1 MTAGR
6 LYSIL
11 WRRVLAWW
19 RGRQLRP
26 LLLGLPALACGLA
39 LAGLAAAAAVTPT
52 QEVEARY
59 LVQAEK
65 ALKAKDP
72 ATALTC
78 YDRLAYRS
86 AERPDLLFGMARAAE
101 AAGQADRAR
110 ALIAELAPRGR
121 PGYGPA
127 HLWLAC
133 QMLRGPE
140 PSPDDRKVAE
150 EHLLHALDARV
161 EDAILAHSLLCELYL
176 TDGDFKQAE
185 VHLLKA
191 VKVRPLLRLR
201 AAQMYAQRGD
211 KQRARVEC
219 ELVIAHFRERCQADP
234 SDHFARLAWA
244 DATTLLASLT
254 EVWERFR
261 EAIRI
266 LDEGL
271 AVSHDSMYRTF
282 AARVYVTW
290 YDALGRAGE
299 PAAAAERLA
308 VLEEGLARDPG
319 NPDLLDRMLA
329 LTDAPGGDG
338 ERATAALHRLLA
350 SGKAPAAAHF
360 ALGVVALRRGQTDK
374 ARLHWEQANK
384 LSPDMPAVANN
395 LAMMLATAKEPDL
408 PRALGLIEL
417 ALERAPK
424 EPNFRHTRGTVL
436 LKMGRHKE
444 ALPDLEAALPRY
456 PNSAPL
462 HVQLA
467 EVYEHLG
474 DPDQA
479 AEHRQQ
485 AAANAARPAPP
496 APK

>member
-11 WRRVLAWW
+11 WRRALAWW
-19 RGRQLRP
+19 RGRLLRP
-26 LLLGLPALACGLA
+26 LLLGLPALAAGLA

-59 LVQAEK
+59 LVRAEK
-65 ALKAKDP
+65 ALNAKDP

-101 AAGQADRAR
+101 AAGQTDRAR
-110 ALIAELAPRGR
+110 ALIAELTPLDPDH

-127 HLWLAC
+127 HLWRAC
-133 QMLRGPE
+133 QLLRAPN
-140 PSPDDRKVAE
+140 PPPDDRKLAE
-150 EHLLHALDARV
+150 VHLLRALDTRV

-176 TDGDFKQAE
+176 TDGDFQQAE

-201 AAQMYAQRGD
+201 AAQIYAQRGD

-254 EVWERFR
+254 EGWERFR
-261 EAIRI
+261 EAVRI
-266 LDEGL
+266 LDEGFAL
-271 AVSHDSMYRTF
+271 SRDSVYKTCV
-282 AARVYVTW
+282 ARVYVTW
-290 YDALGRAGE
+290 YDALGRARE
-299 PAAAAERLA
+299 ASAADRLA
-308 VLEEGLARDPG
+308 VLEEGLTRDPG

-329 LTDAPGGDG
+329 LTEAPGDDG
-338 ERATAALHRLLA
+338 EQATAALHRLLA
-350 SGKAPAAAHF
+350 SGKALAAAHF
-360 ALGVVALRRGQTDK
+360 ALGVVALRRGRAEE
-374 ARLHWEQANK
+374 ARLHWESAND

-408 PRALGLIEL
+408 PRALKLSEL

-424 EPNFRHTRGTVL
+424 EPNFRHTRGTIL
-436 LKMGRHKE
+436 LKMGRHME
-444 ALPDLEAALPRY
+444 ARPDLEAALPRY

-462 HVQLA
+462 HVHLA

-474 DPDQA
+474 VPGLA
-479 AEHRQQ
+479 AEHRRQ
-485 AAANAARPAPP
+485 AAANAARPAP
-496 APK
+496 K